1 MEFLAYLNAES
12 REIYHLVSRRT
23 TVVENGHVCKKYDI
37 FGYYNRAPNRLTIC
51 TDRILA
57 SHSPGLYINQTFLH
71 EATHLAQACRQR
83 MRAFKAFGLARE
95 SIKLTDGQRQDLAKA
110 VAMHGRIAE
119 YYEREAFWLEDK
131 PNEVKYVV
139 KKYCL

>member
-1 MEFLAYLNAES
+1 MLKAGKSIIWFRGERRSS
-12 REIYHLVSRRT
+12 RMGMV
-23 TVVENGHVCKKYDI
+23 GKKYDI

-83 MRAFKAFGLARE
+83 MKAFKAFGLARE

-119 YYEREAFWLEDK
+119 DYEREAFWLEDK